1 MATTFAAIAT
11 KTLTSAAT
19 DILFTSIPQNFKHLW
34 ITGMTAGSSGAGFR
48 MDVNGSNGAAYNYAE
63 LYAAST
69 SAPVQYGGYN
79 NSASLGNA
87 YSAGSTSWGGIDI
100 CIPNYSNTSNWKL
113 WLYKIN
119 FQRYDS
125 VAQQEGVYGTAGDEY
140 NAAITSLNFHFTSGQ
155 MVAGT
160 KITLYGLS

>member
-11 KTLTSAAT
+11 KTLTTSTA
-19 DILFTSIPQNFKHLW
+19 DITFTAIPQSFKHLW
-34 ITGMTAGSSGAGFR
+34 ITGMTAANGGSSFR
-48 MDVNGSNGAAYNYAE
+48 MDVNGANGATYNYAE
-63 LYAAST
+63 MYLPST
-69 SAPVQYGGYN
+69 IAPVQYGGYN

-87 YSAGSTSWGGIDI
+87 YSANSTSWGGIDI

-113 WLYKIN
+113 WLYRIN
-119 FQRYDS
+119 FQRYDN
-125 VAQQEGVYGTAGDEY
+125 AAFQEAVYGTATDEY
-140 NAAITSLNFHFTSGQ
+140 NAAITSLNFHFTSGN